1 MKKENENEKKNI
13 LEEINK
19 KYSNDNRFT
28 PGIFG
33 EDHSTTQVYHNYSI
47 FKDALSSFNAKEKF
61 NEINKKIQELRKNDN
76 YDDYKIIEEI
86 KDLANEY
93 NDIVKEYKENFDYY
107 FKVIF
112 NLYSDYKYNI
122 SENGAENIYD
132 KLTTEIITLLNKNYI
147 NYEKKL
153 INIDDKLKVLNLKIK

>member
-61 NEINKKIQELRKNDN
+61 NEIEKKLTKKNN
-76 YDDYKIIEEI
+76 YDKYIIIEEL

-93 NDIVKEYKENFDYY
+93 NDIVKESKENFDFY
-107 FKVIF
+107 FKAIF
-112 NLYSDYKYNI
+112 NLYSDYQYNI
-122 SENGAENIYD
+122 SENGAEIVYD
-132 KLTTEIITLLNKNYI
+132 KTTTGIITLLNKNYI

-153 INIDDKLKVLNLKIK
+153 INIDDRLKALNLKLK

>member
-61 NEINKKIQELRKNDN
+61 NEIEKKLTKKNNNDK
-76 YDDYKIIEEI
+76 YIIIEEL

-93 NDIVKEYKENFDYY
+93 NDIVKESKENFDFY
-107 FKVIF
+107 FKAIF
-112 NLYSDYKYNI
+112 NLYSDYQYNI
-122 SENGAENIYD
+122 SENGAEIVYD
-132 KLTTEIITLLNKNYI
+132 KTTTGIITLLNKNYI

-153 INIDDKLKVLNLKIK
+153 INIDDRLKALNLKFK

>member
-61 NEINKKIQELRKNDN
+61 NEIEKKLTKKNNNDK
-76 YDDYKIIEEI
+76 YIIIEEL

-93 NDIVKEYKENFDYY
+93 NDIVKESKENFDFY
-107 FKVIF
+107 FKAIF

-122 SENGAENIYD
+122 SEIGAEIVYD
-132 KLTTEIITLLNKNYI
+132 KTTTGIITLLNKNYI

-153 INIDDKLKVLNLKIK
+153 INIDDRLKALNLKFK

>member
-61 NEINKKIQELRKNDN
+61 NEIEKKLTKKNNNDK
-76 YDDYKIIEEI
+76 YIIIEEL

-93 NDIVKEYKENFDYY
+93 NDIVKESKENFDFY
-107 FKVIF
+107 FKAIF
-112 NLYSDYKYNI
+112 NLYSDYQYNI
-122 SENGAENIYD
+122 SENGAEIVYD
-132 KLTTEIITLLNKNYI
+132 KTTTGIITLLNKNYI

-153 INIDDKLKVLNLKIK
+153 INIDDRLKALNLKLK

>member
-61 NEINKKIQELRKNDN
+61 NEIEKKLTKKNN
-76 YDDYKIIEEI
+76 YDKYIIIEEL

-93 NDIVKEYKENFDYY
+93 NDIVKESKENFDFY
-107 FKVIF
+107 FKAIF
-112 NLYSDYKYNI
+112 NLYSDYQYNI
-122 SENGAENIYD
+122 SENGAEIVYD
-132 KLTTEIITLLNKNYI
+132 KMTSGIITLLNKNYI

-153 INIDDKLKVLNLKIK
+153 INIDDRLKALNLKLK

>member
-61 NEINKKIQELRKNDN
+61 NEIEKKLTKKNNNDK
-76 YDDYKIIEEI
+76 YIIIEEL

-93 NDIVKEYKENFDYY
+93 NDIVKESKENFDFY
-107 FKVIF
+107 FKAIF

-122 SENGAENIYD
+122 SEIGAEIVYD
-132 KLTTEIITLLNKNYI
+132 KTTTGIITLLNKNYI

>member
-61 NEINKKIQELRKNDN
+61 NEIEKKLTKKNN
-76 YDDYKIIEEI
+76 YDKYIIIEEL

-93 NDIVKEYKENFDYY
+93 NDIVKESKENFDFY
-107 FKVIF
+107 FKAIF
-112 NLYSDYKYNI
+112 NLYSDYQYNI
-122 SENGAENIYD
+122 SENGAEIVYD
-132 KLTTEIITLLNKNYI
+132 KTTTGIITLLNKNYI

-153 INIDDKLKVLNLKIK
+153 INIDDRLKALNLKFK